1 MPMDKKLEKV
11 TAEYFGLM
19 VEVVQ
24 EMSVCSL
31 IRFQGREC
39 IVDSEDLVLK
49 RHLKCVA

>member
-1 MPMDKKLEKV
+1 MDNKLDMV

-39 IVDSEDLVLK
+39 IVDTEDLVLA
-49 RHLKCVA
+49 RHLKYVA